1 MAIYDSVQR
10 RRCIIYNMREQIQH
24 DAHAGHNVIS
34 TALFAD
40 AGQAYCVDCDAY
52 YDRVVLRSLETEA
65 I

>member
-1 MAIYDSVQR
+1 
-10 RRCIIYNMREQIQH
+10 MREQIQH